1 MTAKMY
7 KKPVFTVQ
15 MYIKPVI
22 TVQMYTKPG
31 VTEQVYITSI
41 DHINVHKTSFIML
54 QWYGATFHSCYS
66 DMVPLSRVAAV
77 LY

>member
-1 MTAKMY
+1 MLNQMTAKMY

-31 VTEQVYITSI
+31 VTEQVYISSI

-54 QWYGATFHSCYS
+54 Q
-66 DMVPLSRVAAV
+66 
-77 LY
+77 

>member
-1 MTAKMY
+1 MSNQMTANMY
-7 KKPVFTVQ
+7 KKPVLTVQ

-41 DHINVHKTSFIML
+41 EHINVHKTSFIML
-54 QWYGATFHSCYS
+54 Q
-66 DMVPLSRVAAV
+66 
-77 LY
+77 

>member
-1 MTAKMY
+1 MSNQMTAKMY

-54 QWYGATFHSCYS
+54 Q
-66 DMVPLSRVAAV
+66 
-77 LY
+77 